1 MSRLDDIIDLIQ
13 TTNEV
18 YFITAPGRVRTAYIL
33 VDDIVELTLKTFLQ
47 EKAIQQREA
56 CQTVLE
62 TAGLVASDRH
72 RSNLKRYYEEGMDIN
87 DLSVGLGRGTGG
99 VPILQGHFTNQG
111 NRT

>member
-47 EKAIQQREA
+47 EKTLERRRN
-56 CQTVLE
+56 CQ
-62 TAGLVASDRH
+62 SR
-72 RSNLKRYYEEGMDIN
+72 LK
-87 DLSVGLGRGTGG
+87 SLG
-99 VPILQGHFTNQG
+99 
-111 NRT
+111 